1 LNTRSIRPLKI
12 TMSEL
17 RSIVAESEKKRF
29 SLIPV
34 SEAPSSAPPSSSISP
49 SKANDT
55 TTEAPQPPTAAA
67 ALPSEPSDDPSDY
80 LIRANQGH
88 SLAVASESLLTPITA
103 ANMPATVVHG
113 TVHGAW
119 HLILASGGLKRM
131 GRNHVHFAAGL
142 PPNFKT
148 LLPAA
153 AADDD
158 GDDDDQTAAPS
169 RATVPVISG
178 MRSSSTLLIYLD
190 LPKAM
195 AAGLAFSVSENGVIL
210 CEGDERGLVGSEFFK
225 RVEDRTGEI
234 GVLMVDGR
242 VEREAPKAWE

>member
-1 LNTRSIRPLKI
+1 
-12 TMSEL
+12 MSEL

-34 SEAPSSAPPSSSISP
+34 SEAPSSAPLSRSTTP

-55 TTEAPQPPTAAA
+55 TTEPVQSPVAVAT
-67 ALPSEPSDDPSDY
+67 LPSEPSDDPSDY

-103 ANMPATVVHG
+103 TNMPATVVHG

-153 AADDD
+153 ATADDD
-158 GDDDDQTAAPS
+158 VDDDDQTAAQS
-169 RATVPVISG
+169 RATVSVISG
-178 MRSSSTLLIYLD
+178 MRASSTLLIYLD

-195 AAGLAFSVSENGVIL
+195 AAGLAFGVSENGVIL
-210 CEGDERGLVGSEFFK
+210 CEGDERGVVG
-225 RVEDRTGEI
+225 TG
-234 GVLMVDGR
+234 GGSHGGGWRVDG
-242 VEREAPKAWE
+242 